1 MHDLRAENVAV
12 LAGAMVQSIGQQG
25 EERPAQ
31 PLMCWNIEADFG
43 PLEDCRRQPVF
54 HQFFQNY
61 LLLPAANLQEGGKLG
76 GKLDDAMIQKWRPHF
91 DGMGHAHAVAFRQNV
106 VREVV
111 FLVQPEVRRKIIGSC
126 RQSIP
131 FAQDLLQ

>member
-1 MHDLRAENVAV
+1 MEPDEVMHDLRAENVAV

-76 GKLDDAMIQKWRPHF
+76 GKLDDAMIQKWR
-91 DGMGHAHAVAFRQNV
+91 D
-106 VREVV
+106 
-111 FLVQPEVRRKIIGSC
+111 RKSTRLNSSHQIISY
-126 RQSIP
+126 
-131 FAQDLLQ
+131 A